1 MRTGDQ
7 VTLTNGQAV
16 KVNSIDMNR
25 KVFDYLDGE
34 ETKEASFDDLED
46 LRDLFWDRD
55 ESGEFLP
62 NN

>member
-7 VTLTNGQAV
+7 VTLTNGQTV
-16 KVNSIDMNR
+16 KINSIDMTR
-25 KVFDYLDGE
+25 KVFDYLNGE
-34 ETKEASFDDLED
+34 ETTEASFDDLED

-62 NN
+62 NH